1 MAASGCLH
9 FFSATKQNLWLH
21 FEQDP
26 LFVVEFWPL
35 FWPSNN
41 YKSFHTAN
49 KFIIA
54 LVSFC
59 ICDLTFLKTEV
70 NFFFPK
76 IVLALFGKP
85 LTIYIN
91 YHDPTGS
98 APFFKKPRGE
108 FSILKRQG
116 P

>member
-70 NFFFPK
+70 NFFSK
-76 IVLALFGKP
+76 NCFGSFWKAFDN
-85 LTIYIN
+85 L
-91 YHDPTGS
+91 HKLS
-98 APFFKKPRGE
+98 
-108 FSILKRQG
+108 
-116 P
+116 